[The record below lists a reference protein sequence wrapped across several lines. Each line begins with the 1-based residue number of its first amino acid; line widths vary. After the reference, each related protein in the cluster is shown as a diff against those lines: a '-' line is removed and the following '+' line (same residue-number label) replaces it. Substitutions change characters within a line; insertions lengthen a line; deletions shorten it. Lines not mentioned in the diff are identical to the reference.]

1 MVWGGSRFPIHAMR
15 IQVQSFASKSGI
27 TNHQSRGVS
36 MFQIVDSYV
45 PKQGGLVWSLLLLL
59 EGGNDGRFRRIEEN
73 TQKASAA

>member
-1 MVWGGSRFPIHAMR
+1 
-15 IQVQSFASKSGI
+15 
-27 TNHQSRGVS
+27 